1 MNRGLLFSLS
11 LHTVFLTVC
20 LLGPRPKSFEW
31 DRVDAVP
38 VDLVAL
44 PHAEEPAGMVA
55 PPPEPA
61 AAPVREVEPSEA
73 PVAKAKEAK
82 ADEPAVRP
90 KPRRVIKPYA
100 PPRDP
105 DEPSLAERLRE
116 RLDETAQAP
125 AEEAAPAPAPAPASS
140 AVVEAVDFPYAWYLN
155 LLRGKVTAAWDP
167 PGERLLA
174 GRPRHVVVRFRILRD
189 GRITDVRVD
198 SASGTP
204 GLDASAERAIQQG
217 GPYPPLPETYTGD
230 WLDVGVRFGLREG
243 GG

>member
-1 MNRGLLFSLS
+1 VNRGLLLSLS
-11 LHTVFLTVC
+11 LHTVFLSVC

-44 PHAEEPAGMVA
+44 PHAEEPAAVVA
-55 PPPEPA
+55 PAAEPA
-61 AAPVREVEPSEA
+61 PAPVREVEPAEA
-73 PVAKAKEAK
+73 SAAKPKEAK
-82 ADEPAVRP
+82 ADTPAVRP

-105 DEPSLAERLRE
+105 SEPSLAERLRE
-116 RLDETAQAP
+116 RLDETEPAPVEEAP
-125 AEEAAPAPAPAPASS
+125 AAAPAPASS

-174 GRPRHVVVRFRILRD
+174 GRSRHVVVRFRILRD

-204 GLDASAERAIQQG
+204 GLDVSAERAIQQG
-217 GPYPPLPETYTGD
+217 GPYPPLPETYTGE
-230 WLDVGVRFGLREG
+230 WLDVGVRFSVREDG
-243 GG
+243 G